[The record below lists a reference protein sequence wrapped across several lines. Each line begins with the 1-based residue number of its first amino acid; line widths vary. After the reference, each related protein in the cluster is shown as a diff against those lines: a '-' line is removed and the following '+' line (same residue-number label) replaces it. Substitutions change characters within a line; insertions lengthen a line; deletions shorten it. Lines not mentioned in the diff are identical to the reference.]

1 MASNRKAYR
10 DYVVLDNLEAG
21 IELRGTE
28 VKSIRQGHV
37 RIDEAYVQVKDGQA
51 ELLQMTIQPYDH
63 GSIFNHVPT
72 RPRRLLMH
80 KNEILKLESKINEK
94 GLTLVPLKVYLKRGM
109 VKVKIALCKGKDAVD
124 KRETLKKKTADI
136 SPQLSFSKSLRQTG
150 ANANSPM
157 QQGAGKDGQGLLVE

>member
-1 MASNRKAYR
+1 MSSKNKKSNSGPGVMASNRKARR
-10 DYVVLDNLEAG
+10 DFHILDDLEAG

-37 RIDEAYVQVKDGQA
+37 RIDEAYVHVKDGQA

-63 GSIFNHVPT
+63 GNIFNHEPT

-80 KNEILKLESKINEK
+80 KNEILRLESKINEK
-94 GLTLVPLKVYLKRGM
+94 GLTLIPLKIYLKKGI

-124 KRETLKKKTADI
+124 KRETLKKKTADMEA
-136 SPQLSFSKSLRQTG
+136 RR
-150 ANANSPM
+150 AMRNAR
-157 QQGAGKDGQGLLVE
+157 

>member
-1 MASNRKAYR
+1 MSSKKKKSGSTPGVMATNRKARR
-10 DYVVLDNLEAG
+10 DFHILDDLEAG

-63 GSIFNHVPT
+63 GNIFNHEPT

-80 KNEILKLESKINEK
+80 KSEILRLESKINEK
-94 GLTLVPLKVYLKRGM
+94 GLTLVPLKIYLKKGM

-124 KRETLKKKTADI
+124 KRETLKKKTADMEA
-136 SPQLSFSKSLRQTG
+136 RR
-150 ANANSPM
+150 AMRNAR
-157 QQGAGKDGQGLLVE
+157 

>member
-1 MASNRKAYR
+1 MSSKKKKSGSTSGVMASNRKAGR
-10 DYVVLDNLEAG
+10 DFHILDDLEAG

-63 GSIFNHVPT
+63 GNIFNHVPT

-80 KNEILKLESKINEK
+80 KSEILRLESKINQK
-94 GLTLVPLKVYLKRGM
+94 GLTLIPLKVYLTRGI
-109 VKVKIALCKGKDAVD
+109 VKVKIALCKGKDTVD
-124 KRETLKKKTADI
+124 KRETLKKRTADMEARRAI
-136 SPQLSFSKSLRQTG
+136 R
-150 ANANSPM
+150 NAR
-157 QQGAGKDGQGLLVE
+157 

>member
-1 MASNRKAYR
+1 MSSKKKKSGSTSGVMATNRKARR
-10 DYVVLDNLEAG
+10 DFHVLDDLEAG

-63 GSIFNHVPT
+63 GNISNHEPT

-80 KNEILKLESKINEK
+80 KSEILRLESKINEK
-94 GLTLVPLKVYLKRGM
+94 GLTLIPLKIYLKKGM
-109 VKVKIALCKGKDAVD
+109 IKVKIALCKGKDAVD
-124 KRETLKKKTADI
+124 KRETLKKKTADMEA
-136 SPQLSFSKSLRQTG
+136 RR
-150 ANANSPM
+150 AMRNAR
-157 QQGAGKDGQGLLVE
+157 